1 MGLQQVK
8 SQSVKTEANLL
19 PMQDTDSDGG
29 RRVRTQQVG
38 RANQLDQLH
47 EGAVCVV
54 RGRLLNQGSEAEQ
67 GMVDLKVLESD
78 AAALDVSHQA
88 QQPLLCR
95 SQVCACTSHRD
106 ISTQYSPP
114 HPLHVCMTRCLKLVQ
129 NEPQEANG
137 CCSPGLPLWLSCSN
151 A

>member
-1 MGLQQVK
+1 M
-8 SQSVKTEANLL
+8 L
-19 PMQDTDSDGG
+19 PMQDTDSNGG

-38 RANQLDQLH
+38 RADQLDQLH
-47 EGAVCVV
+47 EGTVCVV

-95 SQVCACTSHRD
+95 SQVCACMSDQRPIGTVLSPASSPCLHD
-106 ISTQYSPP
+106 AMTQASP
-114 HPLHVCMTRCLKLVQ
+114 
-129 NEPQEANG
+129 E
-137 CCSPGLPLWLSCSN
+137 
-151 A
+151 